1 MENTNSTFTVHY
13 GKGEYAI
20 TSANVDRLTKAVDH
34 FNQTA
39 EWKWNLQDCLGINQ
53 DGKLGK
59 RFEEIKKSL
68 ATIEEPAIQKLLVAM
83 SAVVAHEA
91 SEIKKVTKVSSTEKA
106 ARQTEV
112 YDFLTLHGEEFFTAK
127 EIDKMVR
134 SI

>member
-39 EWKWNLQDCLGINQ
+39 EWKWSLQDCLGINQ

-68 ATIEEPAIQKLLVAM
+68 ATIEEPAIQNLLTAM
-83 SAVVAHEA
+83 SAVVVHEA
-91 SEIKKVTKVSSTEKA
+91 SEIKKVTKTSSVERENRRTEVFGILSTTSGLTEK
-106 ARQTEV
+106 
-112 YDFLTLHGEEFFTAK
+112 
-127 EIDKMVR
+127 EIEKMVR